1 MLFVWENLVLH
12 WQVHPRT
19 VDEVDDGESILEGNL
34 LGSKVFLASD
44 GKPST
49 GFDGGVVGHDQT
61 WLTVNASKFNDDPPR
76 RTAALVLV
84 HPMSRECA
92 NLQPF

>member
-34 LGSKVFLASD
+34 LGSKVFLPVMGNQA
-44 GKPST
+44 PA
-49 GFDGGVVGHDQT
+49 
-61 WLTVNASKFNDDPPR
+61 LTVASLATTK
-76 RTAALVLV
+76 
-84 HPMSRECA
+84 
-92 NLQPF
+92 QG